1 VFTEV
6 QRARLTLA
14 DPISSE
20 LKNELARIAKLAPPI
35 PIKPTARAPAAA
47 TGTRTRLDHEEMA
60 AEEEVEEDVCKVC
73 SKTTLNSQGEP
84 LKNVLLCEDCD
95 AEVHLRCSSLKTM
108 PSDEESYHCESCASS
123 EVSSVPRPRPP
134 AAAAA
139 AAAGDEPNQQRTNA
153 GMLNDLDTLID
164 YAKKIIQPASE
175 YLEEHLKGRD
185 LAQMNRMRA
194 AGYFDPLSTT
204 PPSDQGV
211 DDIFSLFKLF
221 KKHPRFQRLGPLIKD
236 EIQMYRTLI
245 EEIPPLAE
253 RQDKKGHDTFDIV
266 AWWGAAA
273 KKLPNTALAL
283 RGVATHS
290 PNSAPPERVFS
301 ILNNSF
307 DDNQTTALNDYV
319 QLSLMLQF
327 NTRGRK
333 VGA

>member
-1 VFTEV
+1 MS
-6 QRARLTLA
+6 
-14 DPISSE
+14 DE
-20 LKNELARIAKLAPPI
+20 LKNELARIAQGAPLL
-35 PIKPTARAPAAA
+35 PIKPTARARAPAPAAA
-47 TGTRTRLDHEEMA
+47 TGTGDEEMA
-60 AEEEVEEDVCKVC
+60 VEEEVEVDVCEVC
-73 SKTTLNSQGEP
+73 RKTTLDRKGEP
-84 LKNVLLCEDCD
+84 LKNVLLCEGCD
-95 AEVHLRCSSLKTM
+95 AEVHLKCSSLKTM
-108 PSDEESYHCESCASS
+108 PSDDESYHCESC
-123 EVSSVPRPRPP
+123 
-134 AAAAA
+134 AAAA

-153 GMLNDLDTLID
+153 GMLNDLDTLIG
-164 YAKKIIQPASE
+164 YAKKIVQPASD
-175 YLEEHLKGRD
+175 YLEEHLEGRD
-185 LAQMNRMRA
+185 LAQMNRMHA
-194 AGYFDPLSTT
+194 AGFFDPLSTT

-211 DDIFSLFKLF
+211 DEIFSSFKLF
-221 KKHPRFQRLGPLIKD
+221 KKHHKFKDLGPLIKG
-236 EIQMYRTLI
+236 EIQMYLTLI

-266 AWWGAAA
+266 AWWVAAA

-319 QLSLMLQF
+319 QLSLMLQY